1 MEPTARGAR
10 GTGRGGSQVSM
21 ALHVAERLGELL
33 RATSTGI
40 LVQLALAWA
49 GQGG

>member
-1 MEPTARGAR
+1 M
-10 GTGRGGSQVSM
+10 SM
-21 ALHVAERLGELL
+21 ALHIAERLGELL
-33 RATSTGI
+33 RSVVVGI